1 MPFNLL
7 LLPALGGYLAL
18 RFWNRTRF
26 FLARQ
31 DGYRFVLWVALAAAA
46 LLAASTLLVAAL
58 YATGAGESAARGWH
72 RVVPFAHS
80 GKAVAALALGAAAP
94 ILLNRVP
101 RIVRWGF
108 PGWNSERYWA
118 ERALDTAGDE
128 LELLLFRS
136 LVHKMLVMA
145 TLSSGKVYVGFVTRS
160 LPPDVERRYLRLLP
174 VASGYRDGADRQVR
188 FTTLYEE
195 VRQQA
200 GDVGSPLYGL
210 LDQDFEIVIPVR
222 EVVSVNLFDF
232 VAYEAFNATP
242 T

>member
-7 LLPALGGYLAL
+7 LLPALGGYLSL

-31 DGYRFVLWVALAAAA
+31 DGYRFVLWVALAATA
-46 LLAASTLLVAAL
+46 LLAVATLLVAAL
-58 YATGAGESAARGWH
+58 YATGAGRSAATVWH
-72 RVVPFAHS
+72 RAVPFVHS
-80 GKAVAALALGAAAP
+80 GKAVAALGLGAIAP
-94 ILLNRVP
+94 LLLNSVP
-101 RIVRWGF
+101 QVVGLRF
-108 PGWNSERYWA
+108 DGWNNERYWA
-118 ERALDTAGDE
+118 RRALDVAGDE

-136 LVHKMLVMA
+136 LEHKMLVMA

-160 LPPDVERRYLRLLP
+160 LPPDVERRYLRVLP
-174 VASGYRDGADRQVR
+174 VASGYRDEDDQQVE

-200 GDVGSPLYGL
+200 ENVESPLYGL

-222 EVVSVNLFDF
+222 ELVTVNLFDF
-232 VAYEAFNATP
+232 VAYEAFNADAA
-242 T
+242 

>member
-7 LLPALGGYLAL
+7 LLPALGGYLTL

-31 DGYRFVLWVALAAAA
+31 DGYRFVLWVALAASA
-46 LLAASTLLVAAL
+46 LLALATLLVAAL
-58 YATGAGESAARGWH
+58 YATGAGDRVASAWH
-72 RVVPFAHS
+72 RGVPFAHS
-80 GKAVAALALGAAAP
+80 GKAVVAFALGAAAP
-94 ILLNRVP
+94 LALNRVP
-101 RIVRWGF
+101 QVVSWGF
-108 PGWNSERYWA
+108 PGWDDERYWA

-145 TLSSGKVYVGFVTRS
+145 TLGSGKVYVGFVTRS

-174 VASGYRDGADRQVR
+174 VASGYRDGQTQRVE

-200 GDVGSPLYGL
+200 EDVGSPLYGL
-210 LDQDFEIVIPVR
+210 LDQDFEIVVPLR
-222 EVVSVNLFDF
+222 EIVTINLFDF
-232 VAYEAFNATP
+232 VAYEAFNAP
-242 T
+242 R